1 MKRIIFIIIVF
12 SVFLQTSF
20 SQFDELLKKIPGAD
34 DILLESAVTTNI
46 KDAYRPAYWLKGIE
60 IKVDLNTSRAYSFN
74 LPPGYYKYRF
84 NTFCLH
90 AGVYA
95 PTEGS
100 GYLVAQLKGSKAQL
114 IQNIL
119 SGYYQH
125 PEIAQEDVQRLLW
138 GIEAG
143 QKFSKYPDAFQL
155 RVLPLLKPDEIAAME
170 LDVKEITGDLL
181 PEEIKEVFKL
191 YGEIRNKLS
200 DVNSTYEDIERLAV
214 KNGIAPIGKGSKNIE
229 SGTWSSIGNG
239 VYIRNFT
246 WGYTKS
252 DVEIYIPQEVTLQTD
267 NSGNI
272 NSISDDFTKIELV
285 QVNNTTK
292 ALIIDNTSSNE
303 NLTLNYNPG
312 DYPQLQ
318 KETNEFIDLVKSSI
332 GKKKS
337 KQLNKEILK
346 KLTQLKTI
354 ELILNSN
361 KGNTELMNAG
371 YNLSVNAV
379 NSFISRLETGN
390 KSGGE
395 QNKTGIT
402 DLFNEVFAPANTSMQ
417 RLGNSG
423 PEGGNTGEENE
434 NASQNNEGG
443 NNQNN
448 NNGESGN
455 QNINK
460 DKKNKKNDENKKK
473 DEDKRKKKDCNKIYE
488 TVNVQ
493 QQNAFQCWAAVAVD
507 ILNFQYGNKIYDV
520 EPVLEK
526 LGAYYKELYSYN
538 LPIPV
543 EKLEEYAQKLGM
555 VTESNTFPVS
565 GIRDLITKTGP
576 VIVLSDVSGPN
587 ESPVLHARVIY
598 GVTGDCSFSNTNF
611 KINDPAVENGYDES
625 LNDMASKISKYTN
638 SFPKATTYLLH
649 FPESK

>member
-60 IKVDLNTSRAYSFN
+60 NKVDLNTSRAYSFN

-285 QVNNTTK
+285 QVNKTTK

-303 NLTLNYNPG
+303 NLTLNYNLG

>member
-60 IKVDLNTSRAYSFN
+60 NKVDLNTSRAYSFN

-155 RVLPLLKPDEIAAME
+155 RVLPLLKPDEIASME
-170 LDVKEITGDLL
+170 LDLKEITGDLL

-337 KQLNKEILK
+337 KQLNKEILE

-423 PEGGNTGEENE
+423 PEGGNTGEEKE
-434 NASQNNEGG
+434 NTSQNNEGG